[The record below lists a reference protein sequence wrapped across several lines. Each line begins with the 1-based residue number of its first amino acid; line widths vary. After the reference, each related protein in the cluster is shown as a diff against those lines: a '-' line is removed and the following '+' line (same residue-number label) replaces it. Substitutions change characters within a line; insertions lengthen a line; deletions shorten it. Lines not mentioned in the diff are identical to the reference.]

1 MKELLA
7 FLFLIMLIGVGWN
20 QPYRAHFSSVTGN
33 APPASTAPAPAASA
47 SATAGA
53 AATPARENSWMWQ
66 KTSMDAP
73 HAPINDDKGG
83 GKRGR

>member
-1 MKELLA
+1 MKELIA
-7 FLFLIMLIGVGWN
+7 FLFLIMLISVGWK
-20 QPYRAHFSSVTGN
+20 QPYRAHFSSVAGN
-33 APPASTAPAPAASA
+33 PPPVLTATAPASSA
-47 SATAGA
+47 PATAE

>member
-1 MKELLA
+1 MKELIA
-7 FLFLIMLIGVGWN
+7 FLFLIVLIGVGWK
-20 QPYRAHFSSVTGN
+20 QPYRAHFSSVAGN
-33 APPASTAPAPAASA
+33 PLPVLTAPAPASSA
-47 SATAGA
+47 PATAA
-53 AATPARENSWMWQ
+53 AATPARENSWIWQ